1 MFVTKMCPL
10 CSFENPGLILIAF
23 EVFNLLC
30 SRLPAV
36 SVLVRL
42 LGHSENQQ
50 NAPYYQVKSSL
61 LAR

>member
-1 MFVTKMCPL
+1 MSLYF
-10 CSFENPGLILIAF
+10 SENPGLILIASKIL
-23 EVFNLLC
+23 NLLC

-61 LAR
+61 LAK